1 MGIIHGISW
10 YENKIKKKYVKKNKS
25 HRMGKHYLSIIAV
38 VKSNRRIVVDM
49 DRAIELKILRE
60 IWWKI
65 MWKLHYSGGWF
76 KSDLPQGL

>member
-1 MGIIHGISW
+1 
-10 YENKIKKKYVKKNKS
+10 
-25 HRMGKHYLSIIAV
+25 MGKHYLSIIAV
-38 VKSNRRIVVDM
+38 KSNRRIVEDM

-76 KSDLPQGL
+76 KSDLPQDL